1 MLKTILIMA
10 LVAVSLSYALASD
23 YTDLLTSDR
32 AMRWLRAELPSFI
45 PPGAEDNNSPNI
57 LTPRVFPTQMK
68 RGDPGA
74 EITATVTDPSGVS
87 TVYAEVG
94 GRIMLMLDLDG
105 NGRYTGFCGSNV
117 PPGDYNVTVVAVDRA
132 GNAAT
137 APAQVLRVLDPGDL
151 NANRIE
157 DSLED
162 LGSEDERVIVLH
174 DGNLT
179 GSVAGSVQRDLGI
192 LPASSMVVPGNRITE
207 LSKMQGV
214 KGIYKDQKLRIL
226 DLPDLDEVGIA
237 SRQPVEGLAGEA
249 AGTTNPDDPRKSRGG
264 LDGRGIT
271 VALVDTGVDV
281 AHSALDDMDD
291 DPSTDDPKVLA
302 FKDFVNNQDYP
313 YDDNGHG
320 THCASLIAGT
330 KGIGVAPGSNLVVV
344 KVMDRDGACYLSD
357 ALTALD
363 WCLENRDVYGIKV
376 ISFSV
381 GGENPVQGPSL
392 LDQACNRMVDE
403 GLIVVTAAGNSGPSA
418 GSIVIPGSA
427 ELVITVGAVDSG
439 GEIFER
445 SSRGPAPDGRIKPDL
460 VTLGVG
466 LPSALAGSRDGES
479 PMSGTSMAVPLVS
492 GSAAVIMESY
502 PGMRPA
508 DVKRALLKTA
518 DDLGEPGPD
527 NTFGWGS
534 LNLKRAIYSLSNG
547 DPIIDPPSL
556 ERVDLSSLNATVG
569 QPVVIEAAVSGE
581 VDGVSSRISGP
592 DREAEIPMI
601 DFDSNGIYTTWWETG
616 LWTPGDYSVGV
627 ELRGR
632 YGENQSETIPFRL
645 DPA

>member
-10 LVAVSLSYALASD
+10 LVAAWVSSALASD
-23 YTDLLTSDR
+23 YTDLLASDR
-32 AMRWLRAELPSFI
+32 AMRWLWAELPSFV
-45 PPGAEDNNSPNI
+45 PPGASDNSSPNI
-57 LTPRVFPTQMK
+57 LAPRVFPTQMK

-117 PPGDYNVTVVAVDRA
+117 PPGIYNVTVVAVDRT

-137 APAQVLRVLDPGDL
+137 APAQVLKVLDPGDL

-157 DSLED
+157 DSLEN

-179 GSVAGSVQRDLGI
+179 GSVAGSVQHDLGI
-192 LPASSMVVPGNRITE
+192 LPGSSMIVPGNRINE

-214 KGIYKDQKLRIL
+214 KGIYKDQRLRIL
-226 DLPDLDEVGIA
+226 DQADYGEVSAA
-237 SRQPVEGLAGEA
+237 SSQPNGGWSLSTA
-249 AGTTNPDDPRKSRGG
+249 NPDDPRKSRDG
-264 LDGRGIT
+264 LDGQGIT

-291 DPSTDDPKVLA
+291 DPSTDDPKLLA
-302 FKDFVNNQDYP
+302 FKDFVNKQDYP

-320 THCASLIAGT
+320 THCASLISGT
-330 KGIGVAPGSNLVVV
+330 RGIGVAPGSSLVVV

-363 WCLENRDVYGIKV
+363 WCLENREMYGIKV

-403 GLIVVTAAGNSGPSA
+403 GLVVVTAAGNSGPST

-427 ELVITVGAVDSG
+427 ENVITVGAVDSG
-439 GEIFER
+439 GKIFER
-445 SSRGPAPDGRIKPDL
+445 SSRGPAPDGRIKPDI

-466 LPSALAGSRDGES
+466 LSSALAGSRDGES

-492 GSAAVIMESY
+492 GSAAVILEGY
-502 PGMRPA
+502 PGMGPA
-508 DVKRALLKTA
+508 DVKRVLLKTT

-534 LNLKRAIYSLSNG
+534 LNLKRALYFLSNG
-547 DPIIDPPSL
+547 DPAINPPYL
-556 ERVDLSSLNATVG
+556 ERVDLSSKNATVG
-569 QPVVIEAAVSGE
+569 QPIVIEAAVSGE

-601 DFDSNGIYTTWWETG
+601 DFDSNGIYTAWWETG

-632 YGENQSETIPFRL
+632 YGESQSETVPFHL
-645 DPA
+645 YPT